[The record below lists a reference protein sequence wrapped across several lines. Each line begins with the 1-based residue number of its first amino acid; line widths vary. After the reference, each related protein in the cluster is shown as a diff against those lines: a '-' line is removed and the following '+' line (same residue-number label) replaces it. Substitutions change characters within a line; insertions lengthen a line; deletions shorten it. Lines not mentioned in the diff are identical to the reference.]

1 MALAVHGDLDISVIR
16 EKPAN
21 RQDVTTAAVPDTRI
35 DEVMAAVA
43 RAVDRGERAFWICPA
58 VDSEDAGDASA
69 DRSAAMYSR
78 ASSTRPSNS
87 STAACLAKIAT
98 QPSTSFAQARPVSSS
113 PPP

>member
-69 DRSAAMYSR
+69 IQRRDVLAGVVQAPVELVHGRMPGQDRDAA
-78 ASSTRPSNS
+78 
-87 STAACLAKIAT
+87 LDK
-98 QPSTSFAQARPVSSS
+98 AQARPVSSS
-113 PPP
+113 QRP